1 MCDFYAV
8 RAENATLWDAN
19 GKEYIDFAGGIAV
32 LNTGHLHPKVKA
44 AISAQLDNF
53 THTAYQIVPYEGL
66 HLAGRTHQPP
76 GPIDGLKRPPSSP
89 PASRQS
95 RTPSRSRARPPAAQA

>member
-1 MCDFYAV
+1 MKNQDLNTRRSLATPRGVGVMCDFYAV

-44 AISAQLDNF
+44 AVSAQLDNF
-53 THTAYQIVPYEGL
+53 THTPTRSC
-66 HLAGRTHQPP
+66 RT
-76 GPIDGLKRPPSSP
+76 KATSRWPS
-89 PASRQS
+89 AS
-95 RTPSRSRARPPAAQA
+95 TAWPRSTA

>member
-1 MCDFYAV
+1 MRFYAV

-53 THTAYQIVPYEGL
+53 THTAYQIVPYEGYIS
-66 HLAGRTHQPP
+66 LAERINRLA
-76 GPIDGLKRPPSSP
+76 PIDGLKKTASSP
-89 PASRQS
+89 PASKPS
-95 RTPSRSRARPPAAQA
+95 RTPSRSRARPPAARA